1 MNLKVVKDGETE
13 NCFLPRKFR
22 ILLQQLLWTTFKVFQ
37 RRGATTHGDPL
48 FHQRCGCWAF
58 IVLVV
63 VPVSFEVGKQ
73 HHNNNNNN

>member
-22 ILLQQLLWTTFKVFQ
+22 ILLQQLLWATFKVFQ

-48 FHQRCGCWAF
+48 FHQRCGWAF